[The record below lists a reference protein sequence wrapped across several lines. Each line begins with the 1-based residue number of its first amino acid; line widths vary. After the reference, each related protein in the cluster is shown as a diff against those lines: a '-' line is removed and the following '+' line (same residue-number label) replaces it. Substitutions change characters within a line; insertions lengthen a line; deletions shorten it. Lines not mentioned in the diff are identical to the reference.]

1 MTSRC
6 RVTQLNLRQ
15 ATAGD
20 RERLCRIQS
29 EAMRPY
35 VERIWGWDED
45 YQRQRFGRG
54 YDPDTTQIVL
64 SGGRQQDQSDGGAAL
79 TAP

>member
-1 MTSRC
+1 
-6 RVTQLNLRQ
+6 
-15 ATAGD
+15 
-20 RERLCRIQS
+20 
-29 EAMRPY
+29 MRPY

-54 YDPDTTQIVL
+54 YDPDTTQIIL
-64 SGGRQQDQSDGGAAL
+64 SGGRQQDQSDGAAAL